1 MANCLFYCFKL
12 LLLKY
17 FSAANFQP
25 EANVHIQVTNKNE
38 EYAWV
43 LSPTLLFSSS
53 IQTFLNVKTV
63 LLLLF
68 KDTEI
73 EVFLSN
79 NYIWKEFDTAS
90 TSMDSSESQREK

>member
-17 FSAANFQP
+17 FCAANFQP

-43 LSPTLLFSSS
+43 LSPALIFSTS
-53 IQTFLNVKTV
+53 IQAFLNVKTI
-63 LLLLF
+63 LLLTF

-73 EVFLSN
+73 KVFLSN
-79 NYIWKEFDTAS
+79 NYIWKEFDPAS
-90 TSMDSSESQREK
+90 TPMDSNESQREK